1 MAGSYLFVEI
11 TLRRRNHGVGAAPS
25 QQADRQA
32 LRRRPHQE
40 GHSRQDRPGRA
51 LLHPRPGFHQR
62 RFPLCERRGR
72 FAPRGAKPQCQRL
85 RQRSLAEQ
93 AHRRPEQLGLPV
105 LAGTAATR
113 PIPNTAHRRPD
124 RPDPDHHGSAR
135 RKTCGQVHPREGHGR
150 RAGAVRTQ
158 RSVRPSWLERRRH
171 AWSRRCRRPDHA
183 QPCGARLQR
192 SRFRKRRRKRAQRQR
207 RRHDSRRCPTI
218 WTGTRRPDLYRGD
231 KVDFS
236 WQVASSADGAFAEVA
251 TGDTYTV
258 EDKHAGKYLR
268 VVATARN
275 GVPGHDAHATE
286 PGRIL
291 AKGVTTLYSVSIL
304 NTSRA
309 ALGHRH
315 HARGHGL
322 PRRLLGSDG
331 RDGGRD
337 LHVALGRRRSV
348 VVRLR
353 REGPAGTW
361 SAA

>member
-1 MAGSYLFVEI
+1 MAGRGQP
-11 TLRRRNHGVGAAPS
+11 RRA
-25 QQADRQA
+25 
-32 LRRRPHQE
+32 
-40 GHSRQDRPGRA
+40 
-51 LLHPRPGFHQR
+51 
-62 RFPLCERRGR
+62 RFR
-72 FAPRGAKPQCQRL
+72 
-85 RQRSLAEQ
+85 
-93 AHRRPEQLGLPV
+93 
-105 LAGTAATR
+105 
-113 PIPNTAHRRPD
+113 IPAHRRPD

-207 RRHDSRRCPTI
+207 RRHDSRRCLLSGRVHADRPLPRRQ
-218 WTGTRRPDLYRGD
+218 GRLLVAGGLVRRRCLRGSRDRRHLHRRGQACGQVSARGGHGQKRRARSRRPCHR
-231 KVDFS
+231 
-236 WQVASSADGAFAEVA
+236 
-251 TGDTYTV
+251 
-258 EDKHAGKYLR
+258 
-268 VVATARN
+268 ARPHS
-275 GVPGHDAHATE
+275 GQGRHDAVFRVHPE
-286 PGRIL
+286 HQPCR
-291 AKGVTTLYSVSIL
+291 S
-304 NTSRA
+304 
-309 ALGHRH
+309 GHRH

-353 REGPAGTW
+353 RGDRLARGRRRDRRLVHGPRRVRGTLGVRFGLRGRQRGLVPRRLRRRPVQEAGNL
-361 SAA
+361 